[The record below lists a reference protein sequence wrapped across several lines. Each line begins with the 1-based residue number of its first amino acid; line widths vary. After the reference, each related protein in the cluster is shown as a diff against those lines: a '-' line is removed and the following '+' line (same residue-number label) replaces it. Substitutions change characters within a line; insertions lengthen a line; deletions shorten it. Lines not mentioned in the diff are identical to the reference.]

1 MDRKH
6 TIKIRGEIVDLSTPK
21 VMGIINVTPDSFFKG
36 SRTKSGTD
44 LLKKAMKM
52 LEEGADFLDIG
63 GYSSRPG
70 ADDVSI
76 DEEIKRIVGSVSL
89 IMSEYPNAIISV
101 DTFRSRVAKEAIDA
115 GAAMVNDISA
125 GSLDEKMLEIV
136 GSLDVPYIGMHMR
149 GTPQTMKEH
158 THYEDLILEITSYF
172 SDTIERCRQHGIH
185 DLILDPGFGFAKTIE
200 QNFHLLNHLDYFKQL
215 EKPLLVGLSRKSM
228 IYRSLNI
235 TADESLNGTT
245 TLNTLA
251 LFKGASILRVH
262 DIKEAVEV
270 VKLVNR
276 LS

>member
-1 MDRKH
+1 M
-6 TIKIRGEIVDLSTPK
+6 
-21 VMGIINVTPDSFFKG
+21 TPDSFFKG